1 MWFKILVIVILLAV
15 VASLFSGLF
24 FLFND
29 RGQGQRAVRAL
40 TVRIAL
46 SLFLFV
52 TLILGYFLG
61 YLPIDR

>member
-1 MWFKILVIVILLAV
+1 MWFKILVILILLAV

-24 FLFND
+24 FLFSD

-52 TLILGYFLG
+52 TLLVGYFLG